1 VFNEEPERFAVGPGC
16 SLHARAPK
24 LAPARRTIIK
34 DLISDEEYAN
44 FQTELAQYPEKG
56 GPMAEC
62 GGIRKTRIAL
72 PGKGKSGGARVIY
85 YYLKNHQTIYL
96 LYAFTKGEAD
106 NLSAEGKK
114 SMREWS
120 QQIRASYHE

>member
-1 VFNEEPERFAVGPGC
+1 MFVIDCGVTQSHLNKVEFIE
-16 SLHARAPK
+16 SLIFSR
-24 LAPARRTIIK
+24 IIK
-34 DLISDEEYAN
+34 DLISDEDYAN

>member
-1 VFNEEPERFAVGPGC
+1 LLNIQRKVVLWL
-16 SLHARAPK
+16 SV
-24 LAPARRTIIK
+24 
-34 DLISDEEYAN
+34 
-44 FQTELAQYPEKG
+44 
-56 GPMAEC
+56 AESA
-62 GGIRKTRIAL
+62 KTRIAL

-85 YYLKNHQTIYL
+85 YYLKNHQTVYL

>member
-1 VFNEEPERFAVGPGC
+1 VEFIE
-16 SLHARAPK
+16 SLTFTR
-24 LAPARRTIIK
+24 IITE
-34 DLISDEEYAN
+34 LVSDDDYAN
-44 FQTELAQYPEKG
+44 FQSELAKHPERG

-62 GGIRKTRIAL
+62 AGIRKTRIAL
-72 PGKGKSGGARVIY
+72 QGKGKSGGARIIY
-85 YYLKNHQTIYL
+85 YYLKNHETIYL

-120 QQIRASYHE
+120 QQIRASYND

>member
-1 VFNEEPERFAVGPGC
+1 
-16 SLHARAPK
+16 
-24 LAPARRTIIK
+24 
-34 DLISDEEYAN
+34 
-44 FQTELAQYPEKG
+44 
-56 GPMAEC
+56 MAEC

-120 QQIRASYHE
+120 QQIRAFYHE

>member
-1 VFNEEPERFAVGPGC
+1 MTELHPEGVEFIE
-16 SLHARAPK
+16 SLAFSR
-24 LAPARRTIIK
+24 IIT
-34 DLISDEEYAN
+34 DLVSDEAYAE
-44 FQTELAQYPEKG
+44 FQSDLAKHPEQG
-56 GPMAEC
+56 GPMAGC
-62 GGIRKTRIAL
+62 GGIRKARLAL
-72 PGKGKSGGARVIY
+72 PGKGKSGGLRIIY
-85 YYLKNHQTIYL
+85 YYLKNHETIYL